1 MSLNYSHLL
10 ALSDDVGIFE
20 HAKYNKARIEHGY
33 CVDDV
38 ARALILIERNQP
50 DSGTI
55 QNQRLTYLQFI
66 REAQTD
72 TGEFINR
79 KDVSG
84 VWNGPAEIADH
95 WGRALWALGTT
106 FRYEQ
111 DRDLAY
117 EALQRF
123 ELGARNRSEFMRS
136 MLFASLGAAEVLDV
150 DAKNRFALSLL
161 DETAQR
167 IESVADE
174 SEQKNGWLWPE
185 KRLTYA
191 NAALPEVLMLAGVR
205 LNNRDYLVRGIVL
218 LKWLLSM
225 ESKAPHFS
233 VTPVGGRSAYEM
245 PTDFDQQPIEVAA
258 LVDACSTA
266 YKATNDSQWL
276 AYIARGARWFAGSN
290 DARIPMHDPMTGAG
304 FDGMTKDGRNHNCG
318 AESTIAYLSVMDQY
332 ERHFAGANDTR

>member
-50 DSGTI
+50 DSKTI

-72 TGEFINR
+72 KGEFINR
-79 KDVSG
+79 KDVAG
-84 VWNGPAEIADH
+84 IWNGPAEITDH

-106 FRYEQ
+106 FQFDQ

-136 MLFASLGAAEVLDV
+136 MLFASLGAAAVLEI
-150 DAKNRFALSLL
+150 DATNQTAMSLL
-161 DETAQR
+161 DETAQK
-167 IESVADE
+167 IESITQENDQVTD
-174 SEQKNGWLWPE
+174 WLWPE

-191 NAALPEVLMLAGVR
+191 NAALPEVLILAGVR

-225 ESKAPHFS
+225 ESKPPHFS
-233 VTPVGGRSAYEM
+233 VTPVGGRGENEVV
-245 PTDFDQQPIEVAA
+245 TEFDQQPIEVAA

-266 YKATNDSQWL
+266 YKVTNDSQWL

-290 DARIPMHDPMTGAG
+290 DGRIPMHDPMTGAG
-304 FDGMTKDGRNHNCG
+304 FDGLTKDGRNHNCG

-332 ERHFAGANDTR
+332 DRHFAGANDTR